1 MRALLFTTAILLLT
15 GCVSR
20 YAILTVPAVSMT
32 NASFEPGA
40 TYVDAGPVTAQY
52 CTGDDAISSSDNNIG
67 LIDEVVLKAQKQS
80 GAKYLRDV
88 TIMSDGSCVDVEATA
103 MK

>member
-1 MRALLFTTAILLLT
+1 MVTAAVVMLS

-40 TYVDAGPVTAQY
+40 TYEDGGPVTAQY
-52 CTGDDAISSSDNNIG
+52 CTGDDSISSSDNNVG
-67 LIDEVVLKAQKQS
+67 LIDEVVLKAQKES